1 MHMIGLKRQ
10 FLNKHV
16 VMDHYDSMEDLS
28 EDLKVTD
35 DLEDEEKI
43 EDYINCSNGQSLEDG
58 LNDY

>member
-1 MHMIGLKRQ
+1 MIGLKKQ

-28 EDLKVTD
+28 EDLKVID
-35 DLEDEEKI
+35 DLEDEEEI

-58 LNDY
+58 LNI